1 MSSLSPLIPG
11 SPAAEGFRMPAEWE
25 PHEATWLSWPHNHV
39 TWGDH
44 LEGAEATYVK
54 IISALTP
61 HETVH
66 VLVANSA
73 VHQRAQ
79 QQLSSIRND
88 QHLVFHDI
96 DAGDTWF
103 RDYGPIFLTREK
115 PRHEI
120 AWTKWIY
127 NAYGNTYEDLLIGND
142 APHKMPLDAWKRF
155 DSGMVLEGGS
165 IDVNGTGT
173 LITTESCLLSP
184 DRNPGMTKAQIEH
197 TLKDFL
203 GVTNI
208 LWLSAGIQGDDTT
221 GHVDDITRF
230 VNQNTVVTVTEKDP
244 QDANYVPLAENLK
257 RLKSMS
263 DERGEPI
270 TVIEMPMPRPFFVKG
285 RRMAASYANFYIANG
300 IVLVPT
306 YNQESDEIALA
317 TLRKCFPDRNAMGID
332 CRELIWGFGAIHC
345 VTQQQPQGIALGT

>member
-1 MSSLSPLIPG
+1 
-11 SPAAEGFRMPAEWE
+11 
-25 PHEATWLSWPHNHV
+25 
-39 TWGDH
+39 
-44 LEGAEATYVK
+44 
-54 IISALTP
+54 
-61 HETVH
+61 
-66 VLVANSA
+66 
-73 VHQRAQ
+73 
-79 QQLSSIRND
+79 
-88 QHLVFHDI
+88 
-96 DAGDTWF
+96 
-103 RDYGPIFLTREK
+103 
-115 PRHEI
+115 
-120 AWTKWIY
+120 
-127 NAYGNTYEDLLIGND
+127 
-142 APHKMPLDAWKRF
+142 
-155 DSGMVLEGGS
+155 
-165 IDVNGTGT
+165 
-173 LITTESCLLSP
+173 
-184 DRNPGMTKAQIEH
+184 
-197 TLKDFL
+197 
-203 GVTNI
+203 
-208 LWLSAGIQGDDTT
+208 
-221 GHVDDITRF
+221 VDDITRF